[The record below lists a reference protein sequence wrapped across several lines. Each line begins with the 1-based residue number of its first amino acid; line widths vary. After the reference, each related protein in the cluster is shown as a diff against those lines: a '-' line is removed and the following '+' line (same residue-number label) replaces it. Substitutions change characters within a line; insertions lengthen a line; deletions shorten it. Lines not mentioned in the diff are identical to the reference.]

1 VIDFI
6 KDELLIPRIS
16 ADTHHRSPNFGKLF
30 AEISEAAAL
39 FGSTRGHGL
48 RKKEQDHG
56 SRQQQIK
63 KPDGVSELIDGLKVG
78 SEFTYPHGRIL
89 GR

>member
-1 VIDFI
+1 
-6 KDELLIPRIS
+6 
-16 ADTHHRSPNFGKLF
+16 
-30 AEISEAAAL
+30 EAAAL

-78 SEFTYPHGRIL
+78 SEFT
-89 GR
+89 